1 MNTMPQTL
9 DEQPVFRA
17 RSTVPVARA
26 ETRRADPHLK
36 LVVDRPAPT
45 LFVAPSAAPA
55 LAQPYGLNGRRH
67 LAHVPQAGTAAGAQA
82 AGAPADNAD
91 KANAWSLRRLEPMAF
106 ALVLLVSVAA
116 LVVALQAG

>member
-1 MNTMPQTL
+1 MNTMPQAL

-17 RSTVPVARA
+17 RSTVPVPRA
-26 ETRRADPHLK
+26 EPRRPDPHLK
-36 LVVDRPAPT
+36 LVVDRPGLA
-45 LFVAPSAAPA
+45 LLSAPA
-55 LAQPYGLNGRRH
+55 LTQPYGLNGRRH
-67 LAHVPQAGTAAGAQA
+67 LAHVPQAGMVADPQAASAQA
-82 AGAPADNAD
+82 DNEG